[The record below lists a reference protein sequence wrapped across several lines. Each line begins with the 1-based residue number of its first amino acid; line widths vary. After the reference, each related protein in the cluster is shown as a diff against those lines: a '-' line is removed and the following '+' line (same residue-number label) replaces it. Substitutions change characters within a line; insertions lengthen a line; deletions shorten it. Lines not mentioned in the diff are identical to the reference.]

1 MHVAMKKTS
10 IKLLTRKS
18 LKQYEVVALA
28 VYLLDGG
35 RRSVDTEDIAVKC
48 HELAPAL
55 FSWQKHKD
63 QINLELVRVSLSD
76 AKKLKNGG
84 LLTGSGREGWR
95 LSSKGLDWLATK
107 TSAQIRNFRNEIR
120 RGGSKAGSI
129 DAVRRQRER
138 DRLVLSEAWRDWSEQ
153 GSLALRHARQVFRID
168 EYTTEKMLEIKISRL
183 RAMFENDAEVTKFLE
198 AAGIVLIKGRRDA

>member
-1 MHVAMKKTS
+1 MKKTS
-10 IKLLTRKS
+10 VKDLTQKP

-55 FSWQKHKD
+55 FSWQKYKD

-95 LSSKGLDWLATK
+95 LSSKGLVWLTTK
-107 TSAQIRNFRNEIR
+107 TNAQIRNFRNEIR
-120 RGGSKAGSI
+120 RTESKAGSI
-129 DAVRRQRER
+129 DSVRRQRER
-138 DRLVLSEAWRDWSEQ
+138 NRLVLSEAWLDWSGQ
-153 GSLALRHARQVFRID
+153 GSLSLRHARQVFRID
-168 EYTTEKMLEIKISRL
+168 EYTTEKMLEIKIARL
-183 RAMFENDAEVTKFLE
+183 RAMFENDAEVSKFLE
-198 AAGIVLIKGRRDA
+198 EAGRVLLKGGRDA

>member
-1 MHVAMKKTS
+1 MVA
-10 IKLLTRKS
+10 
-18 LKQYEVVALA
+18 VA

-63 QINLELVRVSLSD
+63 QINLELGRVSLSG

-107 TSAQIRNFRNEIR
+107 TSAQIRNFRNKIR
-120 RGGSKAGSI
+120 QGGSKAGSI
-129 DAVRRQRER
+129 DSVRRQRER
-138 DRLVLSEAWRDWSEQ
+138 NRIVSSEAWHDWREQ
-153 GSLALRHARQVFRID
+153 GSLSLRHARQVFRID
-168 EYTTEKMLEIKISRL
+168 EYTTEKMLEIKIARL

-198 AAGIVLIKGRRDA
+198 EAGHELLKGGRDA

>member
-1 MHVAMKKTS
+1 MKNTS
-10 IKLLTRKS
+10 IKSLTSKS
-18 LKQYEVVALA
+18 LKQYEVAVLA

-35 RRSVDTEDIAVKC
+35 SKSIDTEDIAVKC

-107 TSAQIRNFRNEIR
+107 TSAQIRGFRNEIR
-120 RGGSKAGSI
+120 KGESKAGSI
-129 DAVRRQRER
+129 DSVRRQRER
-138 DRLVLSEAWRDWSEQ
+138 NRLVLSDAWRDWSEQ
-153 GSLALRHARQVFRID
+153 GSLSLRHARHVLRID
-168 EYTTEKMLEIKISRL
+168 EYTTEKMLGIKIARL
-183 RAMFENDAEVTKFLE
+183 RAMFEKDAEVTKFLDE
-198 AAGIVLIKGRRDA
+198 AGHVLLKGERDA